1 MPVTVRGGDILFN
14 DGTTQ
19 STAAGA
25 LNTTAVLNATAG
37 ASVGEVGTYGFFVEM
52 IRTNHTYT
60 PGTTLAG
67 SSLRYASAFLG
78 AGTLA
83 TSNIAPAGTWRL
95 MGWSQYQAGDYFNAA
110 IPALLSVWLR
120 IS

>member
-25 LNTTAVLNATAG
+25 VSTTAVLNATAG
-37 ASVGEVGTYGFFVEM
+37 ASLGAVGSYAFLVPISGTVGLAA
-52 IRTNHTYT
+52 
-60 PGTTLAG
+60 GTTYAG
-67 SSLRYASAFLG
+67 SSLRYAGSPGTSTGSLG
-78 AGTLA
+78 ANST
-83 TSNIAPAGTWRL
+83 APAGTWRS
-95 MGWSQYQAGDYFNAA
+95 MGFPVAGTPTVYGITSTYGAA
-110 IPALLSVWLR
+110 VFLR

>member
-37 ASVGEVGTYGFFVEM
+37 ASVGAVGTYGFFKDNVTTDHE
-52 IRTNHTYT
+52 YA

-67 SSLRYASAFLG
+67 SSLRYAGAFVGGGELPSS
-78 AGTLA
+78 T
-83 TSNIAPAGTWRL
+83 TAPAGTWRL
-95 MGWSQYQAGDYFNAA
+95 MGWSRYRGGTYFISPITAV
-110 IPALLSVWLR
+110 LSVWLR